1 MEKSGR
7 SLKGVRLSE
16 HEKSRLVDLRRQGWT
31 YAAIAK
37 DLGRDSDTVRKYA
50 LQLGT
55 SQEVEGLRREALKE
69 AQVAHWRSLTA
80 AAQWIV
86 GKFTPLTSYTPDAFN
101 NWDEPSLDNRTR
113 YLLEAL
119 KEHHAAD
126 HPIWDLWGR
135 WDTAKTQL
143 HEACRSALEY
153 SLELVTE
160 DRAQEGIIV
169 EAFRRELIGGWLANG
184 AGQPATQPHIEEL
197 KGEDARGKPHRL
209 YHSRTM
215 IAWGTED
222 QVQQAMR
229 LWKCM
234 TASLTTGISLQRI
247 RDPLEDLREL
257 QPRIEQAAEQLEL
270 IEGFPGECQFCPLR
284 SVTIRR
290 RKRV

>member
-1 MEKSGR
+1 ME
-7 SLKGVRLSE
+7 
-16 HEKSRLVDLRRQGWT
+16 
-31 YAAIAK
+31 
-37 DLGRDSDTVRKYA
+37 
-50 LQLGT
+50 
-55 SQEVEGLRREALKE
+55 
-69 AQVAHWRSLTA
+69 
-80 AAQWIV
+80 
-86 GKFTPLTSYTPDAFN
+86 YT
-101 NWDEPSLDNRTR
+101 
-113 YLLEAL
+113 
-119 KEHHAAD
+119 
-126 HPIWDLWGR
+126 
-135 WDTAKTQL
+135 
-143 HEACRSALEY
+143 
-153 SLELVTE
+153 LELVTE

-169 EAFRRELIGGWLANG
+169 EAFRRELLGGWLANG

-284 SVTIRR
+284 SVTSRR